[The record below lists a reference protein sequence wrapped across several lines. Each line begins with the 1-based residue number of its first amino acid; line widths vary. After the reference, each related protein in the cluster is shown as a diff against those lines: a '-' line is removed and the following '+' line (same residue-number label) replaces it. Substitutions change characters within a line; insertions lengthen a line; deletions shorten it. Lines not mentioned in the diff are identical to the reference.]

1 MVLLALVLFVTIF
14 LIYHLYWKRRNL
26 PAEEKVLDV
35 TKHFIKKIKADS
47 ANEHTNIVSH
57 VNVCV
62 ASIINSILFSYDF
75 NDERIAEFEILKKIL
90 EDQVQLFQSPQLL
103 MLIPYYKYVRH
114 IPFLRRG
121 FQQFFACQQTLFNFF
136 RGQIKEHL
144 ANHDPD
150 LDEEPRDFVGAF
162 LKQMHK
168 DEKEKVENSDFNMDQ
183 ILSLVNDIWV
193 AGQETTSVTVLFSVI
208 YLIRNPKAQQKLHE
222 ELDHVIASDRLITT
236 ADRNNLTYTQAVI
249 NVSDFYNI

>member
-1 MVLLALVLFVTIF
+1 MTEAFVKQGENFANRAMYEQFNQDFKKGYTGIF
-14 LIYHLYWKRRNL
+14 YARHDLWNPTRRFSLTTFRNL
-26 PAEEKVLDV
+26 GFGKACLEEKVLDV

-75 NDERIAEFEILKKIL
+75 NDERIAEFEVLKKIL

-114 IPFLRRG
+114 VPFLRRG
-121 FQQFFACQQTLFNFF
+121 FQQFFACQQALFNFF

-150 LDEEPRDFVGAF
+150 LNEEPRDFVGAF
-162 LKQMHK
+162 LQQMHK

-183 ILSLVNDIWV
+183 ILSL
-193 AGQETTSVTVLFSVI
+193 
-208 YLIRNPKAQQKLHE
+208 
-222 ELDHVIASDRLITT
+222 
-236 ADRNNLTYTQAVI
+236 
-249 NVSDFYNI
+249 